1 MKVKGKAKIARN
13 EQLIAV
19 SGKHYQSNHSIY
31 SVIGIPNVIVCHH
44 LSLLYKI

>member
-1 MKVKGKAKIARN
+1 MKVKGKAKIARK
-13 EQLIAV
+13 EQLISV
-19 SGKHYQSNHSIY
+19 SGKQYQSNRSIY